1 MTVSEK
7 IVQSTMLQAVAR
19 VAMALTLPIML
30 MAIGYLSALGNTV
43 AGHTTDIALIQQEA
57 RAAQAKL
64 DRYDAQM
71 AGILTTLNQ
80 LNTALEV
87 TRTDAG
93 YLRRYVEELKR
104 EDRKLGE

>member
-30 MAIGYLSALGNTV
+30 MAIGYLSALGSTV

-64 DRYDAQM
+64 DRYDQQM
-71 AGILTTLNQ
+71 AGILTTLNS
-80 LNTALEV
+80 LTTALEV

-104 EDRKLGE
+104 EDRKLGD